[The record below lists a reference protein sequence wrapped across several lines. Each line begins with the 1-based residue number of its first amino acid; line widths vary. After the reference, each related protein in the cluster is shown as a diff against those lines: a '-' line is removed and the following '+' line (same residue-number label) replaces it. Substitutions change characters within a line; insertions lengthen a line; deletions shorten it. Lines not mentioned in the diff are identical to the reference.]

1 MWAMPLLTNSAVPI
15 TILASGIS
23 VDSDDSTG
31 NARFVKINHATVT
44 TPRIISFWFYKH
56 SGVGVTINNSSAN
69 SDPNPPGATT
79 FYNLNFGVNTAGN
92 PFFTVADFDIPGQ
105 PNAFVN
111 LFWEDIIDSTGEENP
126 NIKEDAWNHI
136 AFFVTNWTT
145 GFGSTKSVR
154 AYLNGVDQGT
164 RTASGVSQR
173 NARLIFTGYD
183 YNAARLN
190 GTFFGG
196 DAADTVTIDDST
208 QQASA
213 NNQRYCIAQFFVG
226 YTDDSTDSYNIQDFY
241 QDGFAVDLGD
251 GTKGGTQ
258 QLNPR
263 IYQLLNY
270 PFPLL
275 DSATQDGLVLYDDRT
290 TLTANDPAFQCSNT

>member
-1 MWAMPLLTNSAVPI
+1 MWAMPLLTNSGVPI

-23 VDSDDSTG
+23 VDSEDSTG

-56 SGVGVTINNSSAN
+56 SGEGVSINNSSAN
-69 SDPNPPGATT
+69 SQVDPPGATT

-92 PFFTVADFDIPGQ
+92 PVFTIADFDAPQ
-105 PNAFVN
+105 NSYVN
-111 LFWEDIIDSTGEENP
+111 LAWNDQDSTGEENP

-164 RTASGVSQR
+164 ETDSGVSQR
-173 NARLIFTGYD
+173 NASLRFTGYD
-183 YNAARLN
+183 YNAARLS

-208 QQASA
+208 QHAAA
-213 NNQRYCIAQFFVG
+213 NQQRYCIAQFFVG
-226 YTDDSTDSYNIQDFY
+226 YTDDSTDAYDIQDFY
-241 QDGFAVDLGD
+241 QDGSAVDLGD

-258 QLNPR
+258 QLIPS

-270 PFPLL
+270 PFPLV

-290 TLTANDPAFQCSNT
+290 TLTANDPAFQCPNT

>member
-23 VDSDDSTG
+23 VDSADSTG

-56 SGVGVTINNSSAN
+56 SGEGVSINSSSAVTN
-69 SDPNPPGATT
+69 VDPPGATT
-79 FYNLNFGVNTAGN
+79 FYTLNLGVNFAGN
-92 PFFTVADFDIPGQ
+92 PFLNIADFDVPGQ
-105 PNAFVN
+105 GNQAVVLN
-111 LFWEDIIDSTGEENP
+111 WNDDSTGGANP

-145 GFGSTKSVR
+145 GFGSSKSVR

-164 RTASGVSQR
+164 ETDSGVSQR
-173 NARLIFTGYD
+173 DARLIFTGYD

-208 QQASA
+208 QYAVA
-213 NNQRYCIAQFFVG
+213 NQQRYCIAQFFVG
-226 YTDDSTDSYNIQDFY
+226 YTDDSAGSYDIQDFY

-251 GTKGGTQ
+251 GTNGGTQ
-258 QLNPR
+258 QLNPS